1 MDKLGDPVDDR
12 VMKNVPPIAAIPL
25 TYDELFTTKSK
36 YKLPDQFTFIKTVW
50 EFQISMYLENIY
62 LERVIWIKMNF
73 WR

>member
-36 YKLPDQFTFIKTVW
+36 YKLPDQFTFIKTV
-50 EFQISMYLENIY
+50 
-62 LERVIWIKMNF
+62 
-73 WR
+73 